1 MEKRQWVKVD
11 ADTLDATSKEW
22 GNLLSEQEHISPDKY
37 FSTLSYFS
45 EIIQNKIQFSSEDK
59 HYCFGYVNDKKQAKV
74 LLHFVHAR
82 AKATE
87 GGWLKVLSTRISP
100 ALDPQLEKNEQLDD
114 AEYAQLL
121 DDTSTL
127 ASESL
132 YCGIEFARGKQLTKV
147 KYYGGNQTDL
157 TLLRSLVAD
166 INKSQA
172 AKQLSITADRKGQW
186 IEVNL

>member
-1 MEKRQWVKVD
+1 MEKRHWVEVD
-11 ADTLDATSKEW
+11 TDTLDATSKEW

-37 FSTLSYFS
+37 LSTLSYFS

-59 HYCFGYVNDKKQAKV
+59 HYCFGYVNDKKQAKA

-82 AKATE
+82 TNATE
-87 GGWLKVLSTRISP
+87 GGWLKVLTTRISP
-100 ALDPQLEKNEQLDD
+100 ALDPQLEKNEELNNV
-114 AEYAQLL
+114 EYAQLL
-121 DDTSTL
+121 DDASTL

-132 YCGIEFARGKQLTKV
+132 YHCIGFARGKQLAKV
-147 KYYGGNQTDL
+147 KYYAGNQTDL
-157 TLLRSLVAD
+157 NLLRNLVAD

-172 AKQLSITADRKGQW
+172 AKQLSITADKRGQW